1 MNNLFLPNLQLL
13 WPCHAA
19 VRLPASRLKAVNRR
33 AGFGLN
39 EVIGISI
46 TVMVAALVVAPGIRT
61 FSASLISDM
70 GTWFDSISAKI
81 FATT

>member
-46 TVMVAALVVAPGIRT
+46 TSWSRPGC
-61 FSASLISDM
+61 SAGNPYLLGSLISDM